1 MFWKKN
7 CKNKYFEK
15 ELKTFSKNEMIAN
28 TEIYLFCFYMNV
40 AEYLSN
46 IFLGQD
52 SVVNSHFIH
61 VIFPVLS
68 ITVLMFS
75 LRSFVQESY
84 TPRMKKQ

>member
-1 MFWKKN
+1 MNWLLIL
-7 CKNKYFEK
+7 KYTY
-15 ELKTFSKNEMIAN
+15 LMID
-28 TEIYLFCFYMNV
+28 MNV

-52 SVVNSHFIH
+52 SVMMSDFIY

-75 LRSFVQESY
+75 LRSIVQDSC
-84 TPRMKKQ
+84 TPKMKKQWWFDKSNYFLED

>member
-1 MFWKKN
+1 MNWLIIL
-7 CKNKYFEK
+7 KY
-15 ELKTFSKNEMIAN
+15 T
-28 TEIYLFCFYMNV
+28 YLTIDMNV

-52 SVVNSHFIH
+52 SVMMSDFIY

-75 LRSFVQESY
+75 LRSIVQDSY
-84 TPRMKKQ
+84 TPKMKKQWLFDKSNYCLKIVVSLFI

>member
-1 MFWKKN
+1 MN
-7 CKNKYFEK
+7 LLLILKYTY
-15 ELKTFSKNEMIAN
+15 LMI
-28 TEIYLFCFYMNV
+28 YMNV

-52 SVVNSHFIH
+52 SLIVSDFIY

-75 LRSFVQESY
+75 LRSIVQNSY
-84 TPRMKKQ
+84 TPKMKKQS

>member
-1 MFWKKN
+1 MNWLLIL
-7 CKNKYFEK
+7 KYTYF
-15 ELKTFSKNEMIAN
+15 I
-28 TEIYLFCFYMNV
+28 IDMNV

-52 SVVNSHFIH
+52 TVMMNNFIY

-75 LRSFVQESY
+75 LRSIVEDSY
-84 TPRMKKQ
+84 TPKMKKQWWFYKSNYFLED

>member
-1 MFWKKN
+1 MNWLLIL
-7 CKNKYFEK
+7 KY
-15 ELKTFSKNEMIAN
+15 TYTMID
-28 TEIYLFCFYMNV
+28 MNV

-52 SVVNSHFIH
+52 SVMMSNFIY

-75 LRSFVQESY
+75 LRSIVQDSY
-84 TPRMKKQ
+84 TQRMKKQWWFDKSNYFLEDWGKFI

>member
-1 MFWKKN
+1 MNWLLIL
-7 CKNKYFEK
+7 KYTYIK
-15 ELKTFSKNEMIAN
+15 ID
-28 TEIYLFCFYMNV
+28 MNV

-52 SVVNSHFIH
+52 SVMMSDFIY

-75 LRSFVQESY
+75 LRSIVQDSY
-84 TPRMKKQ
+84 TQRMKKQWFFINQIIFKEIEINLFI

>member
-1 MFWKKN
+1 MN
-7 CKNKYFEK
+7 CLLILKYTYF
-15 ELKTFSKNEMIAN
+15 MI
-28 TEIYLFCFYMNV
+28 IMNV

-52 SVVNSHFIH
+52 SVMMSDFIY

-75 LRSFVQESY
+75 LRSIVQDSY
-84 TPRMKKQ
+84 TPKMKKQ

>member
-1 MFWKKN
+1 
-7 CKNKYFEK
+7 
-15 ELKTFSKNEMIAN
+15 MID
-28 TEIYLFCFYMNV
+28 MNV

-52 SVVNSHFIH
+52 SVMMIDFIY

-75 LRSFVQESY
+75 LKSIVEDFHQ
-84 TPRMKKQ
+84 PKMKKQ

>member
-1 MFWKKN
+1 MN
-7 CKNKYFEK
+7 LLLILKYTY
-15 ELKTFSKNEMIAN
+15 LMI
-28 TEIYLFCFYMNV
+28 YMNV

-52 SVVNSHFIH
+52 SAIMSDFIY

-75 LRSFVQESY
+75 LRSIFQDSY
-84 TPRMKKQ
+84 TPKIKKQ